1 MRLRAVTSPPQAVGN
16 IDIPENSE
24 RSKPKAVKVGAT
36 AQIKKEGNSMANV
49 ENITDEQLAA
59 MINELTPDKRAAVL
73 VYMQGMI
80 AGAQLQQGA

>member
-1 MRLRAVTSPPQAVGN
+1 
-16 IDIPENSE
+16 
-24 RSKPKAVKVGAT
+24 
-36 AQIKKEGNSMANV
+36 MANV